1 MTYSFS
7 FFSTIDAS
15 DLAIFRIPPSSCQTD
30 GGPLPN
36 TWEEWPFRITPEV
49 ASSFRTIFNPELR
62 GAAIFLTSTFL
73 SFSISGSVP
82 EPTVQNVERVLP
94 VFRCP
99 TEFALHRVK
108 EDLKIFFHRN
118 ICAKFL
124 YAVTLDGRLC
134 HNPCCYTI
142 VGSFTSRGD
151 WSCDI
156 CLLCVRWQVPIVH
169 SFHIAKFDKFFA
181 KSLMN
186 VESQVFRRS
195 KVLVSFSYT
204 LWARKVTP
212 TCLTPEPSRELASPY
227 HRGVATRTVPTGSV
241 PFRSAVTSWLSE
253 RLSAPCYSGTFGQ
266 KSFSILR
273 PTGIE

>member
-1 MTYSFS
+1 MLVIWPFS
-7 FFSTIDAS
+7 GFPHPVARLMVVRCQIRGKSVPSVSPQRLLARSERSSIQNCAELPFFSI
-15 DLAIFRIPPSSCQTD
+15 
-30 GGPLPN
+30 
-36 TWEEWPFRITPEV
+36 
-49 ASSFRTIFNPELR
+49 
-62 GAAIFLTSTFL
+62 FL

-156 CLLCVRWQVPIVH
+156 CLLCVR
-169 SFHIAKFDKFFA
+169 
-181 KSLMN
+181 
-186 VESQVFRRS
+186 
-195 KVLVSFSYT
+195 
-204 LWARKVTP
+204 
-212 TCLTPEPSRELASPY
+212 
-227 HRGVATRTVPTGSV
+227 
-241 PFRSAVTSWLSE
+241 
-253 RLSAPCYSGTFGQ
+253 
-266 KSFSILR
+266 
-273 PTGIE
+273 

>member
-1 MTYSFS
+1 MARVTYSFS

-62 GAAIFLTSTFL
+62 GAAIFYISIFL

-118 ICAKFL
+118 ICAKS
-124 YAVTLDGRLC
+124 LC
-134 HNPCCYTI
+134 SN
-142 VGSFTSRGD
+142 F
-151 WSCDI
+151 
-156 CLLCVRWQVPIVH
+156 RW
-169 SFHIAKFDKFFA
+169 
-181 KSLMN
+181 
-186 VESQVFRRS
+186 
-195 KVLVSFSYT
+195 
-204 LWARKVTP
+204 
-212 TCLTPEPSRELASPY
+212 
-227 HRGVATRTVPTGSV
+227 
-241 PFRSAVTSWLSE
+241 
-253 RLSAPCYSGTFGQ
+253 
-266 KSFSILR
+266 
-273 PTGIE
+273 